1 MLSIG
6 GGNEETGNR
15 MNAESPIAAEDDS
28 EADVPRQRRGLRR
41 ILMLAAPV
49 VVLIG
54 ALYFYLTG
62 GRYESTDNAS
72 LQTGMVAVSA
82 SVSGK
87 VISIEVTENQHVH
100 KGDVL
105 FRIDPD
111 TFQSAVAAAEAQ
123 LASSRTDVGSMQA
136 DYQEALSQVSAAQAR
151 AAYARNEAA
160 RQASLLKEGISSKA
174 QADQAATEARTA
186 RDAIAAAQAKAESL
200 KASLSGNVAGPVDAQ
215 PAVRKAASQLDSARI
230 ALGDTVVRAPQD
242 GIVTRVHQLQV
253 GNYVTAGRTVFMLT
267 GTRFWVQANFKENQ
281 LRYMRVGQP
290 ATVKIDAFPDHKLKA
305 HIASFSPGT
314 GNSFSILP
322 AENATGNW
330 VKVVQ
335 RLPVEIAIDEVPADL
350 PLHTGLSVD
359 AEVDT
364 GHERHLFGADTPPYS
379 PTANKG
385 PAPAKP

>member
-6 GGNEETGNR
+6 GPDQETGNR
-15 MNAESPIAAEDDS
+15 MNAESPIAVEDDS
-28 EADVPRQRRGLRR
+28 QADVPRQRRGLRR
-41 ILMLAAPV
+41 FLMLAAPV
-49 VVLIG
+49 IVIIG

-62 GRYESTDNAS
+62 GRFESTENAS
-72 LQTGMVAVSA
+72 LQTGMVAVTA

-87 VISIEVTENQHVH
+87 VVAVEVTENQLVH
-100 KGDVL
+100 KGDIL

-111 TFQSAVAAAEAQ
+111 SFQTAVTAAEAQ
-123 LASSRTDVGSMQA
+123 LASSRTDVSSLQA

-151 AAYARNEAA
+151 ATYAQNEAA

-174 QADQAATEARTA
+174 QSDQAATEARTA

-200 KASLSGNVAGPVDAQ
+200 RASLSGNVAGPADTQ

-230 ALGDTVVRAPQD
+230 ALNDTVVRAPQD

-253 GNYVTAGRTVFMLT
+253 GNYVTAGRTVFIMT

-290 ATVKIDAFPDHKLKA
+290 ATVRIDAFPDHKIRA
-305 HIASFSPGT
+305 SVASFSPGT

-335 RLPVEIAIDEVPADL
+335 RLPVEISLDEVPAGL
-350 PLHTGLSVD
+350 PLHTGLSVEV
-359 AEVDT
+359 EVDT
-364 GHERHLFGADTPPYS
+364 GHQRHLFGADTPPYS
-379 PTANKG
+379 PSANKAQAAA
-385 PAPAKP
+385 AP

>member
-1 MLSIG
+1 
-6 GGNEETGNR
+6 
-15 MNAESPIAAEDDS
+15 MNAESQIAVEDDS
-28 EADVPRQRRGLRR
+28 HAEVPRQRRGLRR
-41 ILMLAAPV
+41 TLMLLAPIV
-49 VVLIG
+49 VVIG

-62 GRYESTDNAS
+62 GRYESTENAS
-72 LQTGMVAVSA
+72 LQTGMVAVSS

-87 VISIEVTENQHVH
+87 VVSIEVGENQLVH

-111 TFQSAVAAAEAQ
+111 SFQTAVAAAEAQ

-136 DYQEALSQVSAAQAR
+136 DYQEALSQVRAAQAR
-151 AAYARNEAA
+151 AAYAQNEAA
-160 RQASLLKEGISSKA
+160 RQSSLLKEGISSKA

-186 RDAIAAAQAKAESL
+186 RDAIAAAQAKAVCL
-200 KASLSGNVAGPVDAQ
+200 RGSLSGNVGGPSDAQ
-215 PAVRKAASQLDSARI
+215 PAVRKAASQVESARI
-230 ALGDTVVRAPQD
+230 ALNDTVVRAPQD

-290 ATVKIDAFPDHKLKA
+290 AVVEIDAFPDRKLKA
-305 HIASFSPGT
+305 HVASFSPGT

-335 RLPVEIAIDEVPADL
+335 RLPVEIALDEVPQGL

-359 AEVDT
+359 VEVDT
-364 GHERHLFGADTPPYS
+364 GHQRHLFGPDTPPY
-379 PTANKG
+379 
-385 PAPAKP
+385 APKAGGRQAARQ